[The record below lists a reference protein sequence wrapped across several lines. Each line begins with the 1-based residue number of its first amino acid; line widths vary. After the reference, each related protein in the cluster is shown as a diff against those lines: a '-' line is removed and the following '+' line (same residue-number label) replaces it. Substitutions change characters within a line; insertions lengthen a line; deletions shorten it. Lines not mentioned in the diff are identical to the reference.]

1 MHLKLNTKT
10 TPIHSNR
17 VNGQLVLIYLT
28 IQPTVYNTQ
37 STVAFVAP
45 TKPGQN
51 TIIPKH
57 ATSPATPEIR
67 RRHKENKDEFVEHDH
82 SDKVLKSQLI
92 CGVDEIYISSLR
104 DNFMGHAR
112 VITLKIITYL
122 YENYAGIR
130 YSDLK

>member
-1 MHLKLNTKT
+1 MTAQT
-10 TPIHSNR
+10 D
-17 VNGQLVLIYLT
+17 VN
-28 IQPTVYNTQ
+28 NNQ
-37 STVAFVAP
+37 STVVFIAP
-45 TKPGQN
+45 TNIGQN
-51 TIIPKH
+51 VIIPNN
-57 ATSPATPEIR
+57 ATCLDTAEIR